1 MSFESLRKEKFDPFR
16 PPHLGLESSMV
27 WQIEWFANKAG
38 TTIGTLALGKADVP
52 AATAVGMLL
61 QRCGYKI
68 VSAQFTPSRCPIQQQ
83 EVTPAASQAMM

>member
-1 MSFESLRKEKFDPFR
+1 
-16 PPHLGLESSMV
+16 MV

-68 VSAQFTPSRCPIQQQ
+68 VSAQVTPSRCPTPTKSYSNAAPRQQNP
-83 EVTPAASQAMM
+83 VSTIADGAGICVI